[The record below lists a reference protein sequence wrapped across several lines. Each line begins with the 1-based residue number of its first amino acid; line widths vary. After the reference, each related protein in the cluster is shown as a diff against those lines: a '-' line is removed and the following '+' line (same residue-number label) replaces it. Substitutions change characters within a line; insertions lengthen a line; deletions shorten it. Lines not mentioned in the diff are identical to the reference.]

1 MEVPGVLVHMER
13 KAWLYIKYMVRKIDG
28 ALGSE
33 DQKVARREES
43 DAIFWK
49 KRKPY
54 SPRYPGNIGLH

>member
-1 MEVPGVLVHMER
+1 MER

-28 ALGSE
+28 ALRSE

-43 DAIFWK
+43 DAIFWM